1 MRAPEKHKIPYGRRL
16 TTGYLRVILNNIRA
30 MNFTSRLLP
39 RALFSLALAL
49 GISLGNVGVARAA
62 DPAKPA
68 AGTGRNS
75 SSTTGDSVKRHLIL
89 HVEKMD
95 RAAVEFEQAARAYQ
109 ELIAAHGGDYAK
121 ALAAARPE
129 VLKLVEA
136 LRAGYQAMD
145 PFGYEN
151 VEGIVAG
158 VASLNEFDTYLDAG
172 VPKAEAAAD
181 KPAAPVTLKLANG
194 ETVDGEG
201 CLFTHIIEP
210 ALWGTQ
216 PKWVVPIDLN
226 GDGKIDP
233 RESLP
238 RAELIAAAGADV
250 RKKIGELLA
259 ASRAW
264 EPTTKDCFTAM
275 VTMAP
280 TFPGYFD
287 DWKESRYAGG
297 DKEASGKF
305 TAVSR
310 VSDMRAIMS
319 SVGVLYEGVRPQVAT
334 KDPAL
339 ARAIEGRFKDILAFV
354 DRLAAREKRGQIT
367 AGEIEGLT
375 VQAKEKADSLVPQI
389 EQAAALL
396 GIKLG
401 DA

>member
-1 MRAPEKHKIPYGRRL
+1 MPAL
-16 TTGYLRVILNNIRA
+16 SSL
-30 MNFTSRLLP
+30 LLP
-39 RALFSLALAL
+39 RCAVAAALLFFTHPLSGL
-49 GISLGNVGVARAA
+49 AA
-62 DPAKPA
+62 DGSKSA
-68 AGTGRNS
+68 AATATGNR
-75 SSTTGDSVKRHLIL
+75 TAAVKSYLVAQ
-89 HVEKMD
+89 VEKMD
-95 RAAVEFEQAARAYQ
+95 VAAAEFEKASGDYAR
-109 ELIAAHGGDYAK
+109 LIAAHGGDYKK
-121 ALAAARPE
+121 ALGAARAE
-129 VLKLVEA
+129 VIGLVETM
-136 LRAGYQAMD
+136 RTSYRNMD

-158 VASLNEFDTYLDAG
+158 VSTLNEYDTYLDAG
-172 VPKAEAAAD
+172 VPKVEAAAD
-181 KPAAPVTLKLANG
+181 KPAAPVVLKLANG
-194 ETVDGEG
+194 ETIDGEG
-201 CLFTHIIEP
+201 CLFTYIIEP

-226 GDGKIDP
+226 GDGKIES

-238 RAELIAAAGADV
+238 RAEVIAAAGADV

-264 EPTTKDCFTAM
+264 EPTTKDCLTAIA
-275 VTMAP
+275 TMTP

-287 DWKESRYAGG
+287 DWKESRYAGS
-297 DKEASGKF
+297 DKEGSGKF

-310 VSDMRAIMS
+310 VSDMRGIMS
-319 SVGVLYEGVRPQVAT
+319 SVSVLYDGVRSQVAA

-339 ARAIEGRFKDILAFV
+339 ARAIEGRFKDILAFI
-354 DRLAAREKRGQIT
+354 DRLAAREKRGKIT

-401 DA
+401 EA